1 MYEVD
6 TKLKPS
12 GKEGPVVCTYENF
25 KKYHQENSF
34 CWEKLAL
41 KKTRIIN
48 ENNFNPK
55 TSKLLEKLK
64 NIKISDKEIANE
76 ILMMRTNINQA
87 DGHVVKKRSFKWFE
101 TKYVGGGQRDIEFL
115 NFFYEDK
122 SDLIEE
128 FEVSKK
134 IILFRK
140 IENLYFKIDQIV
152 NICFLENKQ
161 DNIPNQAVNLLIK
174 ETVTKDLGSLKA
186 YVNQSKVEIFK
197 ILNYIIDSN
206 KITSINQS

>member
-1 MYEVD
+1 
-6 TKLKPS
+6 
-12 GKEGPVVCTYENF
+12 
-25 KKYHQENSF
+25 
-34 CWEKLAL
+34 
-41 KKTRIIN
+41 
-48 ENNFNPK
+48 
-55 TSKLLEKLK
+55 
-64 NIKISDKEIANE
+64 
-76 ILMMRTNINQA
+76 MMRTNVNQA
-87 DGHVVKKRSFKWFE
+87 AGNVAKKRSFKWFE

-140 IENLYFKIDQIV
+140 VESIYFKIDQVV
-152 NICFLENKQ
+152 NICFLDKKQ
-161 DNIPNQAVNLLIK
+161 DNLPSQAVNLLIK
-174 ETVTKDLGSLKA
+174 ETVTRDLGSLKA

-206 KITSINQS
+206 KTTSINQ